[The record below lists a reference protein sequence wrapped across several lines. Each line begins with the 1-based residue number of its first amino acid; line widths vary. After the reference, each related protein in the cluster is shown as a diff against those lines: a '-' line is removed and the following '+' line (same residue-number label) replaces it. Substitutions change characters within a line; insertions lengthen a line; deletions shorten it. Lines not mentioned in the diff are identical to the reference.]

1 MRHIGSFPD
10 VRIDTGNVHRHVDV
24 LGRINADPVEE
35 LLSSL
40 DYQLCCAGKPNVTYS
55 SDMVILAPGAGY
67 TFSDENELCNL
78 KVTLKIFMTNWN
90 YRQISDCVDTAL
102 SRLGVKTIKQLIITF
117 PNDNDDEDGFW
128 LNNALTL
135 WKNIEDLVY
144 SGKVISLGVADL
156 GFSRV
161 KMLNEAVVRVR
172 PSIYHYNVGD
182 CCELSQELR
191 NYAAEHNIYLLTHND
206 PNLSKLKGKV
216 GEKIRSFLGDDQL
229 FELGWFARYTV
240 WDQSRSIVRSKGYIL
255 QFQKNH

>member
-1 MRHIGSFPD
+1 
-10 VRIDTGNVHRHVDV
+10 
-24 LGRINADPVEE
+24 
-35 LLSSL
+35 
-40 DYQLCCAGKPNVTYS
+40 
-55 SDMVILAPGAGY
+55 
-67 TFSDENELCNL
+67 
-78 KVTLKIFMTNWN
+78 MTNWN

-102 SRLGVKTIKQLIITF
+102 SRLDFVFYFFICF
-117 PNDNDDEDGFW
+117 DDEDGFW

-182 CCELSQELR
+182 CCEVELR